1 MILWSS
7 AGSAMPIGRTGDVLA
22 RAEPARGPAPA
33 QAAVQAPVQASG
45 PAPAPPVVPLPA
57 PVPVPAQG
65 ALSRPLPG
73 RAAQTAGYSA

>member
-1 MILWSS
+1 MIVWSS

-33 QAAVQAPVQASG
+33 QAAVQAPVQA
-45 PAPAPPVVPLPA
+45 PAPPVVPLPA
-57 PVPVPAQG
+57 PVPVPAPG